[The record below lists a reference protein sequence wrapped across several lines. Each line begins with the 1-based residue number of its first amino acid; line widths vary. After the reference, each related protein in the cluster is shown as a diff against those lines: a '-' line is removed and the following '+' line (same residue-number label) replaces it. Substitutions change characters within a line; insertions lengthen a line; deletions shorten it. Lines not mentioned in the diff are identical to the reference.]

1 MIQLQINRGEVEV
14 HVGKQEVHV
23 LMAELATGAVTTL
36 DSIAYQLSIAYGIQV
51 SPEVLLDDFIEMLK
65 GARNGR
71 MCGR

>member
-14 HVGKQEVHV
+14 HVGKQEVRV

-36 DSIAYQLSIAYGIQV
+36 DSIAYGIQV

-65 GARNGR
+65 GARNEPD
-71 MCGR
+71 MWKLTKKEN